1 MGRPKIYTDEEL
13 KERTKIR
20 QKVYYKTY
28 YFSKKE
34 DYAKRAKNYRA
45 TEKGKKALEKARK
58 KERDN
63 LSDNYIRQNL
73 AVQLHHLGYS
83 LDRKSVSKEVIEIS
97 RQAISANRELKT
109 LKYEHK

>member
-1 MGRPKIYTDEEL
+1 MGRPKTYTDEEL
-13 KERTKIR
+13 KERAKIR

-28 YFSKKE
+28 YLLKKE
-34 DYAKRAKNYRA
+34 DYAKRAKNYRT

-63 LSDNYIRQNL
+63 LSDNYIKQNL
-73 AVQLHHLGYS
+73 AVQLYHLGYS
-83 LDRKSVSKEVIEIS
+83 LDRKSVPKEVIEIS
-97 RQAISANRELKT
+97 RQAILANRELKT